1 MNEKVTYIGGGIK
14 VKRNVCDESWDNLD
28 LQNISE
34 PGYDQYIYHQEIIK
48 LVNEMRNESN
58 IFKCIHKFLE
68 NKVPKLKGKLTERN
82 E

>member
-34 PGYDQYIYHQEIIK
+34 PGYDNIFIIK
-48 LVNEMRNESN
+48 
-58 IFKCIHKFLE
+58 K
-68 NKVPKLKGKLTERN
+68 
-82 E
+82 